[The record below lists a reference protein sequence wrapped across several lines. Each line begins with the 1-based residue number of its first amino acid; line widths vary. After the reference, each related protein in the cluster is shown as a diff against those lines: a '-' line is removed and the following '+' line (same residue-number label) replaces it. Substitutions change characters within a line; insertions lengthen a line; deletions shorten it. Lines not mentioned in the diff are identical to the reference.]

1 MDQPTGLTVLIDR
14 FEKSVWDLDDVDLQ
28 KRECEFREGC
38 AEAGARL
45 DAILAEQSDETLA
58 LAVQKRFL
66 RKEVCTEL
74 FRRYEHRLIAWFSR
88 WRFSR
93 WGTADEALD
102 LTQEMFLKLYRK
114 GLAKY
119 DPSRPFCS
127 YLRSAAYHLWVA
139 RERGRPRPVLR
150 NDFENVPAPG
160 GVHQNPVWD
169 ELEMFEAKARLERAL
184 KQLPEGLSAV
194 LELCLDGLSADE
206 IVNRLNVTKQ
216 QVYRRLH
223 RARGLLAELLGI
235 ELAPSNWGRKP
246 KQDQTKPE
254 GNTSHS

>member
-1 MDQPTGLTVLIDR
+1 MNEPTGLTVLIDR
-14 FEKSVWDLDDVDLQ
+14 FEESVWDLDAVDLQ
-28 KRECEFREGC
+28 KRECDFQEAC
-38 AEAGARL
+38 APAGTRL

-66 RKEVCTEL
+66 CKEVFTEL
-74 FRRYEHRLIAWFSR
+74 FQRYEHRLIAWFSR

-93 WGTADEALD
+93 WGTADEAFD

-114 GLAKY
+114 GLATY
-119 DPSRPFCS
+119 DPSRPFCC
-127 YLRSAAYHLWVA
+127 YLRSAAYHLWIA
-139 RERGRPRPVLR
+139 RERGRPRPVLQ
-150 NDFENVPAPG
+150 NDFEDVPAPG
-160 GVHQNPVWD
+160 GVHQNPVLD
-169 ELEMFEAKARLERAL
+169 ELEMLEAKARLERAL

-206 IVNRLNVTKQ
+206 IVNRFHITKQ

-223 RARGLLAELLGI
+223 RARELLAELLGI
-235 ELAPSNWGRKP
+235 ELPPSNRGRKP
-246 KQDQTKPE
+246 KKDQTELE